1 MLTKRINMN
10 YTEFE
15 SKIKT
20 IEKYIKDT
28 RRLEDV
34 ISCDGIINFGEQL
47 LQQNI
52 ELLEYIFD
60 DQDTKWINYWLWE
73 LDFGERNNKEKYDD
87 RALTVHD
94 EDGSEIPLESIE
106 DLYNLL
112 TSGD

>member
-1 MLTKRINMN
+1 MN

-20 IEKYIKDT
+20 IERFIKDT

-34 ISCDGIINFGEQL
+34 ISCDGVINFGGKL

-52 ELLEYIFD
+52 ELLEYIFN
-60 DQDTKWINYWLWE
+60 DQDTGWIEYWIWE
-73 LDFGERNNKEKYDD
+73 LDFGERNNKEKYVD

-94 EDGSEIPLESIE
+94 EDGGEIPMETIE
-106 DLYNLL
+106 DLYNIL